1 MGYSKQI
8 GPLSISE
15 SGGIATISVSASAS
29 VGGGSVAGVVQ
40 ASVSASAQVSGVE
53 LVNAGLAI
61 AASKFPSLASEIA
74 ALQGLID
81 AEIAKL

>member
-1 MGYSKQI
+1 MSYSKSW

-15 SGGIATISVSASAS
+15 SGGIATVAVSASAS

-40 ASVSASAQVSGVE
+40 ASVSASAQISGVE

-61 AASKFPSLASEIA
+61 AASKFPAIAGEIA